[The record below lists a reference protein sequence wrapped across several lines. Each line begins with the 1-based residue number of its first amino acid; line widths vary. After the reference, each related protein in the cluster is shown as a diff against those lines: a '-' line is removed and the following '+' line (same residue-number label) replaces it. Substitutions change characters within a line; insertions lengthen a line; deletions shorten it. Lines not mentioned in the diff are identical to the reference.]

1 MIHLEEKQPGKNE
14 RKIKMAIE
22 QMTGRIARDLEYLK
36 RFTSTPGK
44 GCTRLPFT
52 KEAREAVDF
61 LKNLME
67 EAGLEVKEDTAGN
80 IFGTLKGKDSTLPC
94 VMMGSHY
101 DSVYNG
107 GDYDGIAGIICGI
120 EVARQLKE
128 QGIKPQRD
136 FVVAGF
142 CDEEGMRF
150 GNGYFGSGAM
160 LGHRDLSY
168 CKRFKDKDDISIYEA
183 MNSYGLIPERIEE
196 AQWEEGSIGKFV
208 ELHIE
213 QGPVLDAENVE
224 IGLVDHIVGIQ
235 RYMITVEGRSDH
247 AGTTPMD
254 MRKDAV
260 EAATKVIS
268 KIPDWARE
276 KADGTVATVGLINTI
291 PGGVNIVAEK
301 VEFTVDIRSKNN
313 DNIED
318 IANRIRHALERETAE
333 INGSFDMQT
342 KLVITPVEL
351 DQELLGIMEKNCK
364 ELQYSYKYLP
374 SGAGHDSLEIGQVLP
389 TAMIF
394 VPSKDGRSHCMEE
407 FTKYSD
413 LAKAT
418 QVMVGLIEEVTRE

>member
-120 EVARQLKE
+120 EVARQLQE

-168 CKRFKDKDDISIYEA
+168 CKQFKDKDDISIYEA
-183 MNSYGLIPERIEE
+183 MKSYGLIPERIEE